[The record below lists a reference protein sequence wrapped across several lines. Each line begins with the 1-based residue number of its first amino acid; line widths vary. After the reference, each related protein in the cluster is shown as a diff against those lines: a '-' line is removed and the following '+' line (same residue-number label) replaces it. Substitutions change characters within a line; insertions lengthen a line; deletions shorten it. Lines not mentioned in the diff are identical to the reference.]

1 MQNKILNNYRMRF
14 ILTFMLFFI
23 NCNAFGDNMQ
33 NIIITIKNKKY
44 EAILYDNSTTKEL
57 IKKFPI
63 TITMSDLNGNEK
75 YYNFSKSFSTSSE
88 NVANINKGDIMLFG
102 DNCLVI
108 FYFIKSQLWKSMLM
122 IPKDFVNFNL
132 AVFYIEYSII
142 ILAICQ
148 IFYLFNN
155 FMNKK

>member
-44 EAILYDNSTTKEL
+44 EAVLYDNSTVREL
-57 IKKFPI
+57 IKNFPI
-63 TITMSDLNGNEK
+63 SITMSDLNGNEK

-108 FYFIKSQLWKSMLM
+108 FYKSFSTRYRYTKLGYIKNLEDLENSFGKGDIEITFILK
-122 IPKDFVNFNL
+122 
-132 AVFYIEYSII
+132 
-142 ILAICQ
+142 
-148 IFYLFNN
+148 
-155 FMNKK
+155 

>member
-1 MQNKILNNYRMRF
+1 MQNKILNNYRMQF

-108 FYFIKSQLWKSMLM
+108 FYKSFSTRYKYTKLGYIKNTEDLENSFGKGD
-122 IPKDFVNFNL
+122 INITFE
-132 AVFYIEYSII
+132 IEY
-142 ILAICQ
+142 
-148 IFYLFNN
+148 
-155 FMNKK
+155 

>member
-33 NIIITIKNKKY
+33 NIIITIENKKY

-88 NVANINKGDIMLFG
+88 NVASINKGDIMLFG

-108 FYFIKSQLWKSMLM
+108 FYKSFSTRYRYTKLGYIK
-122 IPKDFVNFNL
+122 NL
-132 AVFYIEYSII
+132 EDLENSLGKGDISITFEIEY
-142 ILAICQ
+142 
-148 IFYLFNN
+148 
-155 FMNKK
+155 

>member
-33 NIIITIKNKKY
+33 NIIITIENKKY

-88 NVANINKGDIMLFG
+88 NMANINKGDIMLFG

-108 FYFIKSQLWKSMLM
+108 FYKSFSTRYRYTKLGYIK
-122 IPKDFVNFNL
+122 NL
-132 AVFYIEYSII
+132 EDLENSLGKGDISITFEIEY
-142 ILAICQ
+142 
-148 IFYLFNN
+148 
-155 FMNKK
+155 

>member
-1 MQNKILNNYRMRF
+1 MQNKILNNYSMQF

-33 NIIITIKNKKY
+33 NIIITIENKKY

-63 TITMSDLNGNEK
+63 TITMSDLHENEK
-75 YYNFSKSFSTSSE
+75 YHNFSKRFPTSSKSVG
-88 NVANINKGDIMLFG
+88 NVNKGDIMLFG

-108 FYFIKSQLWKSMLM
+108 FYKSFSTRYKYTKLGYIKNTEDLENSFGKGDIS
-122 IPKDFVNFNL
+122 ITFE
-132 AVFYIEYSII
+132 IEY
-142 ILAICQ
+142 
-148 IFYLFNN
+148 
-155 FMNKK
+155 

>member
-1 MQNKILNNYRMRF
+1 MLNKILNNYRMRF
-14 ILTFMLFFI
+14 ILTFMLFLI

-108 FYFIKSQLWKSMLM
+108 FYKSFSTRYRYTKLGYIK
-122 IPKDFVNFNL
+122 NL
-132 AVFYIEYSII
+132 EDLENSLGKGDISITFEIEY
-142 ILAICQ
+142 
-148 IFYLFNN
+148 
-155 FMNKK
+155 

>member
-44 EAILYDNSTTKEL
+44 EAILYDNSTVREL
-57 IKKFPI
+57 IKNFPI
-63 TITMSDLNGNEK
+63 SITMSDLNGNEK

-108 FYFIKSQLWKSMLM
+108 FYKSFSTSYRYTKLGCIKNLEDLENSLGKGDIEITFILK
-122 IPKDFVNFNL
+122 
-132 AVFYIEYSII
+132 
-142 ILAICQ
+142 
-148 IFYLFNN
+148 
-155 FMNKK
+155 

>member
-102 DNCLVI
+102 DDCLVI
-108 FYFIKSQLWKSMLM
+108 FYKSFSTRYKYTKLGYIKNTEDLENSFGKGD
-122 IPKDFVNFNL
+122 INITFE
-132 AVFYIEYSII
+132 IEY
-142 ILAICQ
+142 
-148 IFYLFNN
+148 
-155 FMNKK
+155 

>member
-33 NIIITIKNKKY
+33 NIIITIENKKY

-108 FYFIKSQLWKSMLM
+108 FYKNFSTRYKYTKLGYIKNTEDLENSFGKGD
-122 IPKDFVNFNL
+122 I
-132 AVFYIEYSII
+132 SIT
-142 ILAICQ
+142 
-148 IFYLFNN
+148 F
-155 FMNKK
+155 

>member
-1 MQNKILNNYRMRF
+1 MQNKILNNYSMQF

-88 NVANINKGDIMLFG
+88 NVASINKGDIMLFG

-108 FYFIKSQLWKSMLM
+108 FYKSFSTRYRYTKLGYIKNLEDLENSLGKGDIEITFILK
-122 IPKDFVNFNL
+122 
-132 AVFYIEYSII
+132 
-142 ILAICQ
+142 
-148 IFYLFNN
+148 
-155 FMNKK
+155 

>member
-1 MQNKILNNYRMRF
+1 MQNKILNNYRMQF

-23 NCNAFGDNMQ
+23 NCNAFGDDMQ

-44 EAILYDNSTTKEL
+44 EAILYDNSTVREL
-57 IKKFPI
+57 IKNFPI
-63 TITMSDLNGNEK
+63 SITMSDLYGNEK

-108 FYFIKSQLWKSMLM
+108 FYKSFSTRYKYTKLGYIKNTEDLENSFGKGDIS
-122 IPKDFVNFNL
+122 ITFE
-132 AVFYIEYSII
+132 IEY
-142 ILAICQ
+142 
-148 IFYLFNN
+148 
-155 FMNKK
+155 

>member
-33 NIIITIKNKKY
+33 NIIITIGNKKY

-75 YYNFSKSFSTSSE
+75 YYNFSKSFPTSSE

-108 FYFIKSQLWKSMLM
+108 FYKSFSTRYKYTKLGYIKNTEDLENSFGKGDIEITFILK
-122 IPKDFVNFNL
+122 
-132 AVFYIEYSII
+132 
-142 ILAICQ
+142 
-148 IFYLFNN
+148 
-155 FMNKK
+155 

>member
-1 MQNKILNNYRMRF
+1 
-14 ILTFMLFFI
+14 
-23 NCNAFGDNMQ
+23 MQ

-75 YYNFSKSFSTSSE
+75 YYNFYKSFSTSSE

-108 FYFIKSQLWKSMLM
+108 FYKSFSTRYRYTKLGYIKNLEDLENSLGKGDIEITFILK
-122 IPKDFVNFNL
+122 
-132 AVFYIEYSII
+132 
-142 ILAICQ
+142 
-148 IFYLFNN
+148 
-155 FMNKK
+155 

>member
-88 NVANINKGDIMLFG
+88 NVASINKGDIMLFG

-108 FYFIKSQLWKSMLM
+108 FYKSFSTRYKYTKLGYIKNTEDLENSFAKGD
-122 IPKDFVNFNL
+122 I
-132 AVFYIEYSII
+132 SIT
-142 ILAICQ
+142 
-148 IFYLFNN
+148 F
-155 FMNKK
+155 

>member
-33 NIIITIKNKKY
+33 NIIITIENKKY

-88 NVANINKGDIMLFG
+88 NVASINKGDIMLFG

-108 FYFIKSQLWKSMLM
+108 FYKSFSTRYKYTKLGYIKNTEDLENSFGKGDIEITFILK
-122 IPKDFVNFNL
+122 
-132 AVFYIEYSII
+132 
-142 ILAICQ
+142 
-148 IFYLFNN
+148 
-155 FMNKK
+155 

>member
-1 MQNKILNNYRMRF
+1 MQNKILNNYRMQF
-14 ILTFMLFFI
+14 ISTFMLFFI

-108 FYFIKSQLWKSMLM
+108 FYKSFSTRYRYTKLGYIKNLEDLENSLGKGDIEITFILK
-122 IPKDFVNFNL
+122 
-132 AVFYIEYSII
+132 
-142 ILAICQ
+142 
-148 IFYLFNN
+148 
-155 FMNKK
+155 

>member
-1 MQNKILNNYRMRF
+1 MQNKILNNYSMQF

-57 IKKFPI
+57 IKKIPI

-108 FYFIKSQLWKSMLM
+108 FYKSFSTRYRYTKLGYIKNLEDLENSLGKGDIEITFILK
-122 IPKDFVNFNL
+122 
-132 AVFYIEYSII
+132 
-142 ILAICQ
+142 
-148 IFYLFNN
+148 
-155 FMNKK
+155 

>member
-1 MQNKILNNYRMRF
+1 MLNKILNNYRMRF

-108 FYFIKSQLWKSMLM
+108 FYKSFSTRYRYTKLGYIK
-122 IPKDFVNFNL
+122 NL
-132 AVFYIEYSII
+132 EDLENSFGKGDISITFEIEY
-142 ILAICQ
+142 
-148 IFYLFNN
+148 
-155 FMNKK
+155 

>member
-33 NIIITIKNKKY
+33 NIIITIKNKEY

-88 NVANINKGDIMLFG
+88 NVASINKGDIMLFG

-108 FYFIKSQLWKSMLM
+108 FYKSFSTRYKYTKLGYIKNTEDLENSFGKGDIEITFILK
-122 IPKDFVNFNL
+122 
-132 AVFYIEYSII
+132 
-142 ILAICQ
+142 
-148 IFYLFNN
+148 
-155 FMNKK
+155 

>member
-1 MQNKILNNYRMRF
+1 MQNKILNNYRIRF
-14 ILTFMLFFI
+14 ILTFMLFLI

-33 NIIITIKNKKY
+33 NIIITIENKKY

-88 NVANINKGDIMLFG
+88 NVASINKGDIMLFG

-108 FYFIKSQLWKSMLM
+108 FYKSFSTRYRYTKLGYIKNLEDLENSLGKGDIEITFILK
-122 IPKDFVNFNL
+122 
-132 AVFYIEYSII
+132 
-142 ILAICQ
+142 
-148 IFYLFNN
+148 
-155 FMNKK
+155 

>member
-1 MQNKILNNYRMRF
+1 MRF
-14 ILTFMLFFI
+14 ILTFMLFLI

-108 FYFIKSQLWKSMLM
+108 FYKSFSTRYRYTKLGYIK
-122 IPKDFVNFNL
+122 NL
-132 AVFYIEYSII
+132 EDLENSLGKGDISITFEIEY
-142 ILAICQ
+142 
-148 IFYLFNN
+148 
-155 FMNKK
+155 

>member
-14 ILTFMLFFI
+14 ILTFMLFLI

-88 NVANINKGDIMLFG
+88 NVASINKGDIMLFG

-108 FYFIKSQLWKSMLM
+108 FYKSFSTRYRYTKLGYIKNLEDLENSLGKGDIS
-122 IPKDFVNFNL
+122 ITFN
-132 AVFYIEYSII
+132 IEY
-142 ILAICQ
+142 
-148 IFYLFNN
+148 
-155 FMNKK
+155 

>member
-1 MQNKILNNYRMRF
+1 MQNKILNNYRMQF

-88 NVANINKGDIMLFG
+88 NVASINKGDIMLFG

-108 FYFIKSQLWKSMLM
+108 FSKSFSTRYRYTKLGYIKNLEDLENSLGKGDIEITFILK
-122 IPKDFVNFNL
+122 
-132 AVFYIEYSII
+132 
-142 ILAICQ
+142 
-148 IFYLFNN
+148 
-155 FMNKK
+155 

>member
-14 ILTFMLFFI
+14 ILTFMLFLI

-75 YYNFSKSFSTSSE
+75 YYNFSKSFPTSRE

-108 FYFIKSQLWKSMLM
+108 FYKSFSTRYRYTKLGYIKNLEDLENSLGKGDIS
-122 IPKDFVNFNL
+122 ITFN
-132 AVFYIEYSII
+132 IEY
-142 ILAICQ
+142 
-148 IFYLFNN
+148 
-155 FMNKK
+155 

>member
-1 MQNKILNNYRMRF
+1 MRF

-88 NVANINKGDIMLFG
+88 NVASINKGDIMLFG

-108 FYFIKSQLWKSMLM
+108 FYKSFSTRYRYTKLGYIKNTEDLENSFGKGD
-122 IPKDFVNFNL
+122 INITFE
-132 AVFYIEYSII
+132 IEY
-142 ILAICQ
+142 
-148 IFYLFNN
+148 
-155 FMNKK
+155 

>member
-33 NIIITIKNKKY
+33 NIIIMIENKKY

-75 YYNFSKSFSTSSE
+75 YYNFSKSFSTLSE

-102 DNCLVI
+102 NNCLVI
-108 FYFIKSQLWKSMLM
+108 FYKSFSTRYRYTKLGYIKNLEDLENSLSKGDIEITFILK
-122 IPKDFVNFNL
+122 
-132 AVFYIEYSII
+132 
-142 ILAICQ
+142 
-148 IFYLFNN
+148 
-155 FMNKK
+155 

>member
-14 ILTFMLFFI
+14 ILTFMLFLI

-33 NIIITIKNKKY
+33 NIIITIENKKY
-44 EAILYDNSTTKEL
+44 KAILYYNSTTKEL

-108 FYFIKSQLWKSMLM
+108 FYKSFSTHYKYTKLGYIKNTEDLENSLRKGDIEITFILK
-122 IPKDFVNFNL
+122 
-132 AVFYIEYSII
+132 
-142 ILAICQ
+142 
-148 IFYLFNN
+148 
-155 FMNKK
+155 

>member
-108 FYFIKSQLWKSMLM
+108 FYKSFSTRYRYTKLGYIKNTEDLENSFAKGDIS
-122 IPKDFVNFNL
+122 ITFK
-132 AVFYIEYSII
+132 IEY
-142 ILAICQ
+142 
-148 IFYLFNN
+148 
-155 FMNKK
+155 

>member
-44 EAILYDNSTTKEL
+44 EAVLYDNSTTKEL

-75 YYNFSKSFSTSSE
+75 YYNFSKRFPTSSE
-88 NVANINKGDIMLFG
+88 NVVNVKKGDIMLFG

-108 FYFIKSQLWKSMLM
+108 FYKSFSTRYRYTKLGYIKNLEDLENSLGKGDIEITFILK
-122 IPKDFVNFNL
+122 
-132 AVFYIEYSII
+132 
-142 ILAICQ
+142 
-148 IFYLFNN
+148 
-155 FMNKK
+155 

>member
-1 MQNKILNNYRMRF
+1 MQNKILNNYSMQF

-108 FYFIKSQLWKSMLM
+108 FYKSFSTRYRYTKLGYIKNLEDLETSLGTGDIEITFILK
-122 IPKDFVNFNL
+122 
-132 AVFYIEYSII
+132 
-142 ILAICQ
+142 
-148 IFYLFNN
+148 
-155 FMNKK
+155 

>member
-44 EAILYDNSTTKEL
+44 EAVLYDNSTTKEL

-88 NVANINKGDIMLFG
+88 NVASINKGDIMLFG

-108 FYFIKSQLWKSMLM
+108 FYKSFSTRYRYTKLGYIKNLEDLENSLGKGDIEITFILK
-122 IPKDFVNFNL
+122 
-132 AVFYIEYSII
+132 
-142 ILAICQ
+142 
-148 IFYLFNN
+148 
-155 FMNKK
+155 

>member
-14 ILTFMLFFI
+14 ILTFMLFLI

-75 YYNFSKSFSTSSE
+75 YYNFSKSFPTSSE

-108 FYFIKSQLWKSMLM
+108 FYKSFLTRYRYTKLGYIKNTEDLKNSFGKGDIS
-122 IPKDFVNFNL
+122 ITFK
-132 AVFYIEYSII
+132 IEY
-142 ILAICQ
+142 
-148 IFYLFNN
+148 
-155 FMNKK
+155 

>member
-33 NIIITIKNKKY
+33 NIIITIENKKY

-75 YYNFSKSFSTSSE
+75 YYNFSKSFTTSSE

-108 FYFIKSQLWKSMLM
+108 FYKSFSTRYRYTKLGYIKNLEDLENSLGKGDIEITFILK
-122 IPKDFVNFNL
+122 
-132 AVFYIEYSII
+132 
-142 ILAICQ
+142 
-148 IFYLFNN
+148 
-155 FMNKK
+155 

>member
-1 MQNKILNNYRMRF
+1 MQNKILNNYRMQF

-33 NIIITIKNKKY
+33 EIILKIKNKKY

-88 NVANINKGDIMLFG
+88 NVASINKGDIMLFG

-108 FYFIKSQLWKSMLM
+108 FYKSFSTHYKYTKLGYIKNTEDLESSFGKGDIEITFILK
-122 IPKDFVNFNL
+122 
-132 AVFYIEYSII
+132 
-142 ILAICQ
+142 
-148 IFYLFNN
+148 
-155 FMNKK
+155 

>member
-33 NIIITIKNKKY
+33 NIIITIENKKY

-108 FYFIKSQLWKSMLM
+108 FYKSFSTRYKYTKLGYIKNTEDLKNYFGKGDIS
-122 IPKDFVNFNL
+122 ITFE
-132 AVFYIEYSII
+132 IEY
-142 ILAICQ
+142 
-148 IFYLFNN
+148 
-155 FMNKK
+155 

>member
-33 NIIITIKNKKY
+33 NIIITIENKKY
-44 EAILYDNSTTKEL
+44 EAILYDNSTVREL
-57 IKKFPI
+57 IKNFPI
-63 TITMSDLNGNEK
+63 SITMSDLNGNEK

-108 FYFIKSQLWKSMLM
+108 FYKSFSTRYKYTKLGYIKNTEYLESSFGKGDIS
-122 IPKDFVNFNL
+122 ITFE
-132 AVFYIEYSII
+132 IEY
-142 ILAICQ
+142 
-148 IFYLFNN
+148 
-155 FMNKK
+155 

>member
-75 YYNFSKSFSTSSE
+75 YYNFSKSFPTSSE

-108 FYFIKSQLWKSMLM
+108 FYKSFSTRYRYTKLGYIK
-122 IPKDFVNFNL
+122 NL
-132 AVFYIEYSII
+132 EDLENSLGKGYIEITF
-142 ILAICQ
+142 IL
-148 IFYLFNN
+148 
-155 FMNKK
+155 K

>member
-57 IKKFPI
+57 IKKFLI

-108 FYFIKSQLWKSMLM
+108 FYKSFSTRYRYTKLGYIKNLEDLENSLGKGDIEITFILK
-122 IPKDFVNFNL
+122 
-132 AVFYIEYSII
+132 
-142 ILAICQ
+142 
-148 IFYLFNN
+148 
-155 FMNKK
+155 

>member
-33 NIIITIKNKKY
+33 NIIITIENKKY

-63 TITMSDLNGNEK
+63 TITMSDLNRNEK

-108 FYFIKSQLWKSMLM
+108 FYKSFSTRYRYTKLGYIK
-122 IPKDFVNFNL
+122 NL
-132 AVFYIEYSII
+132 EDLENSLGKGDISITFEIEY
-142 ILAICQ
+142 
-148 IFYLFNN
+148 
-155 FMNKK
+155 